1 MLREGEGKSPQLLT
15 KFSAAY
21 KLFFLLTNF
30 SLCVEILKLFK
41 KFQGSGWA
49 SPPTVLLTNSLA
61 ADKFSHSVH
70 SEAWFHAF
78 NLLFFLISRTGPPRN
93 RSLRAQF

>member
-21 KLFFLLTNF
+21 KLFFFLIIF
-30 SLCVEILKLFK
+30 SLGVQILQLFK
-41 KFQGSGWA
+41 KFQGRGWA

-78 NLLFFLISRTGPPRN
+78 NLLFF
-93 RSLRAQF
+93 FD